1 MSRHP
6 REDGMPWV
14 RASIK
19 EVQYF
24 KYDGKIM
31 QFADFNKT
39 IGELISL
46 RIHSL
51 QKHLC
56 FYICFIDNQKVRRC
70 TCYLRHKHNTMSMNC
85 AVSLIC

>member
-46 RIHSL
+46 RVHSL
-51 QKHLC
+51 PKHP
-56 FYICFIDNQKVRRC
+56 R
-70 TCYLRHKHNTMSMNC
+70 S
-85 AVSLIC
+85 